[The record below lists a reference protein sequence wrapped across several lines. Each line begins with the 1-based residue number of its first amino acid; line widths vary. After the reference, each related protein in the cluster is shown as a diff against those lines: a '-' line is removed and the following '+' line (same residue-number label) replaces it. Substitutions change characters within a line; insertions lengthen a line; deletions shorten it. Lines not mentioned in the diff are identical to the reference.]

1 MNKLVWRGDRLRISI
16 QTIPT
21 LGGDP
26 GEYFERIK
34 VELKR

>member
-1 MNKLVWRGDRLRISI
+1 MNKLGWRGDRLSI
-16 QTIPT
+16 YSDNSYSK
-21 LGGDP
+21 GDP